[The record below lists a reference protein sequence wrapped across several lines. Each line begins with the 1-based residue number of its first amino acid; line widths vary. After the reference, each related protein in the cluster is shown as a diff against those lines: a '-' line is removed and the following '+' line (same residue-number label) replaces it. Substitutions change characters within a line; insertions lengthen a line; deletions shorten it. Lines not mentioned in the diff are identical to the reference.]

1 MKLKDY
7 YRDYYDG
14 YISQLAPSTQEGYR
28 SSIGLHV
35 LPKWG
40 EWELH
45 EIRVRH
51 INAWL
56 AGDFASP
63 GQADKAYKCLRQI
76 IRSAMGDEV
85 YPEDVVDP
93 TTRGVRKPRM
103 PHRGEAPHLTARQ
116 TKELLLAVVGYEYEP
131 SVICGV
137 WLGLRR
143 CEQCGLK
150 WGDID
155 LRTGVVHVRRG
166 VQRVSGDVVVTEVK
180 THRSARPV
188 MLPRTAVERMR
199 EIKRERRARADD
211 WIMGDRVDPE
221 RYSRTL
227 KALCRRKGVAHVAP
241 LRLRH
246 TFDSLHHAAKTQDS
260 EISKMLGHASLQTS
274 YRYMELDEDV
284 LRSLQRSLERKVLKA

>member
-85 YPEDVVDP
+85 YPDDVVDP

-116 TKELLLAVVGYEYEP
+116 TKELLLAVVGCEYEP

-143 CEQCGLK
+143 CEQCGLSGATSICARGWCTSGAACRGCRARWSSPRSRCTARRAPSCFREPPSSACARSSARGARGRLGK
-150 WGDID
+150 RQFGQLHGHV
-155 LRTGVVHVRRG
+155 LRHR
-166 VQRVSGDVVVTEVK
+166 
-180 THRSARPV
+180 HFRSAVAIQYTRVLLSVLDALWTVIRNPV
-188 MLPRTAVERMR
+188 F
-199 EIKRERRARADD
+199 D
-211 WIMGDRVDPE
+211 
-221 RYSRTL
+221 
-227 KALCRRKGVAHVAP
+227 
-241 LRLRH
+241 
-246 TFDSLHHAAKTQDS
+246 TFVTP
-260 EISKMLGHASLQTS
+260 
-274 YRYMELDEDV
+274 DE
-284 LRSLQRSLERKVLKA
+284 KF